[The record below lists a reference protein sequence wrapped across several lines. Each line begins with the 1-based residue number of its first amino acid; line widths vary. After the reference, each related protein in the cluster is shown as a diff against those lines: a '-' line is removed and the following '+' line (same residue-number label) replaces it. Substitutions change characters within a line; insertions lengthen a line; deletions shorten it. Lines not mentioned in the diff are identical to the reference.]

1 MLIYVTIFLNIL
13 FLGKTL
19 IAIVVLFNRKKVRI
33 MSVNFFP
40 SKLSF
45 GCKSCNFN
53 SNNNAT
59 YPKLKELKYDTV
71 SFTGGGATVAD
82 YLQAQVVAASPRLER
97 IATTYLDILES
108 VAFKLR
114 DKGVSFDRTYCELH
128 PVKSPE
134 SYTSKVVRSGK
145 FKVPDT
151 IRGTL
156 YCNKLYDL
164 SVLID
169 GILPEMKKRGY
180 VLADTEMSI
189 RDLIKRGYVP
199 TEDELKDLSK
209 EKIVPDLDIRLADLF
224 DEVTKLPSN
233 LRYSIGKPQKS
244 GYEDIQMRFVRDF
257 DKGENPINHELIVL
271 FGPHYSEAKYNESN
285 RVYGIVRL
293 FNELNMKFS
302 EGSIG
307 SHSQKAKRYV
317 DLINQMF
324 VGKVSQKLFANAKNK
339 DLYDISEEIPIV
351 FSDVDKKMFENY
363 FSGLKDRIISLYKE
377 AKKSAANSV
386 SAQKQ
391 LNKEF
396 RQDKALIEKIY
407 RSLKETI
414 EHYNYQSGLKST
426 KVE

>member
-1 MLIYVTIFLNIL
+1 MNVNL
-13 FLGKTL
+13 F
-19 IAIVVLFNRKKVRI
+19 I
-33 MSVNFFP
+33 P
-40 SKLSF
+40 KLSF
-45 GCKSCNFN
+45 ENKSYNIN
-53 SNNNAT
+53 PSINAKC
-59 YPKLKELKYDTV
+59 PNLSELKNDTV
-71 SFTGGGATVAD
+71 SFTGGQTTVAD
-82 YLQAQVVAASPRLER
+82 YLQAQVVAASPRLQR

-108 VAFKLR
+108 VAFRLK

-156 YCNKLYDL
+156 YCNNLYDL
-164 SVLID
+164 SVLMD

-180 VLADTEMSI
+180 VPSEN
-189 RDLIKRGYVP
+189 
-199 TEDELKDLSK
+199 ELKDLSK
-209 EKIVPDLDIRLADLF
+209 EKIIPDLDIRLTDIS
-224 DEVTKLPSN
+224 DEVVKLPSN

-244 GYEDIQMRFVRDF
+244 GYEDIQMRFVREF
-257 DKGENPINHELIVL
+257 DKSKNPINHELIVL

-293 FNELNMKFS
+293 FNELNMKF
-302 EGSIG
+302 EDGSIG

-324 VGKVSQKLFANAKNK
+324 VGKISQKLFANAKNK

-351 FSDVDKKMFENY
+351 FSEVDKRMFENY
-363 FSGLKDRIISLYKE
+363 FSGLKDRILSLYKE
-377 AKKSAANSV
+377 AKKSAVNSGY
-386 SAQKQ
+386 AQKQ
-391 LNKEF
+391 LNKEYH
-396 RQDKALIEKIY
+396 QDKALIEKIY
-407 RSLKETI
+407 KDLKETI
-414 EHYNYQSGLKST
+414 EYYNYKSGLKST